1 MLDQKGEGIGS
12 IAVMFKTREDSE
24 RVIDQFAADGRKITA
39 IGRIGDH
46 IEWYYLDT
54 EPGFKCVI
62 ESGSGHALD
71 FMEPAAIYP
80 PPAG

>member
-1 MLDQKGEGIGS
+1 
-12 IAVMFKTREDSE
+12 VMFKTREESE
-24 RVIDQFAADGRKITA
+24 KVIEQFRAMGMDRTA

-54 EPGFKCVI
+54 EPGFKCII

-71 FMEPAAIYP
+71 FMEPAAVYP
-80 PPAG
+80 PEH